1 VNDDRAGGRSKF
13 SVRDVLADME
23 AQGLSPRTRQQARA
37 ILRIAL
43 GAAVEDGLI
52 AANAAVGKRMT
63 PAPVRRE
70 HAVLSAA
77 QVNAL
82 LDGTRDDALGALWAV
97 LATTGLRLGEALGLE
112 WGRTSPSLEPS

>member
-1 VNDDRAGGRSKF
+1 MAIRMRDQRWWSVWRSDPVNDDRAGGRSKF

-52 AANAAVGKRMT
+52 AANAAV
-63 PAPVRRE
+63 
-70 HAVLSAA
+70 SASA
-77 QVNAL
+77 
-82 LDGTRDDALGALWAV
+82 
-97 LATTGLRLGEALGLE
+97 
-112 WGRTSPSLEPS
+112 

>member
-1 VNDDRAGGRSKF
+1 
-13 SVRDVLADME
+13 VRDVLADME

-63 PAPVRRE
+63 PRR
-70 HAVLSAA
+70 S
-77 QVNAL
+77 
-82 LDGTRDDALGALWAV
+82 GGST
-97 LATTGLRLGEALGLE
+97 
-112 WGRTSPSLEPS
+112 PC